1 MNPIPPLAALGSR
14 ICILGPSNSGKSTL
28 AVAIGRRCELPVVHL
43 DRLHHRPHTD
53 WVPRPP
59 AEFLA
64 LHEQAI
70 AGERWVI
77 EGNYS
82 LCMPER
88 FARAT
93 GVILLNVG
101 TPVSLWRYV
110 RRALSG
116 GPRAG
121 ALEGARDAVSWSM
134 LHHLLVATPRNR
146 RRYAAMIPALAVPAV
161 VLPSVRAIG
170 QAWRD
175 WALDVPDAGNAG

>member
-1 MNPIPPLAALGSR
+1 MNRLLPLADLGPR
-14 ICILGPSNSGKSTL
+14 ICIVGPSNSGKSTL
-28 AVAIGRRCELPVVHL
+28 AVAIGRQCQLPVIHL
-43 DRLHHRPHTD
+43 DRLHHLPHTD

-59 AEFLA
+59 DEFLA

-82 LCMPER
+82 RCMPQR
-88 FARAT
+88 FARAS
-93 GVILLNVG
+93 GVILLDVG

-121 ALEGARDAVSWSM
+121 ALEGARDAVTWPM
-134 LHHLLVATPRNR
+134 LHHLLVTTPRNR
-146 RRYAAMIPALAVPAV
+146 RRYAAMVAAFDRPAV
-161 VLPSVRAIG
+161 VLPSIDAIDA
-170 QAWRD
+170 AWHA
-175 WALDVPDAGNAG
+175 WALEAPERA